1 MPEYWGYAGTY
12 ECSKYLLQEKFEYTK
27 GNKRKMST
35 EKGQLIQ
42 LLSEKDKINWVTEDF
57 KEN

>member
-42 LLSEKDKINWVTEDF
+42 LLIEKDKIIRFTKGF